1 MHMSNQDLSVLKSKK
16 LFLLDQDGTIYND
29 GLLFDV
35 TLPFLKAIKDH
46 GGQYVF
52 ITNNSSKSVD
62 AYVEK
67 LQVMGVP
74 VTKEQFLTSSQATA
88 LYLQEHFPNKSVFC
102 VGTESLK
109 QELRQAGIRLKNH
122 LEADV
127 ALLGYDTELTYQKL
141 SQLSEM
147 LLTRDV
153 PYIATNPDWV
163 CPTRFGAVP
172 DCGSMAQMIEHATKK
187 LPFFIGKPRPT
198 MIELAMSRFGVNKE
212 DTVVIGDRIYTDVLS
227 GKNAGVTTVLVLSGE
242 ATLTDVKKSPD
253 KPDFVIKN
261 IGEIFK

>member
-1 MHMSNQDLSVLKSKK
+1 MIRQDLSKLQSKK

-35 TLPFLKAIKDH
+35 TLPFLKAVVDH
-46 GGQYVF
+46 GGQFVF

-74 VTKEQFLTSSQATA
+74 VTKEQFLTSSQATI
-88 LYLQEHFPNKSVFC
+88 LYLKEHHVNQSVFC
-102 VGTESLK
+102 VGTDSFK

-122 LEADV
+122 LQADV

-141 SQLSEM
+141 SNLSEM

-163 CPTRFGAVP
+163 CPTRFGSVP
-172 DCGSMAQMIEHATKK
+172 DCGSFAQMIEHATKK
-187 LPFFIGKPRPT
+187 TPFFIGKPRPT
-198 MIELAMSRFGVNKE
+198 MIELAMERYHVSKE
-212 DTVVIGDRIYTDVLS
+212 EVIVIGDRIYTDIMS
-227 GKNAGVTTVLVLSGE
+227 AYHAGVTSVLVLSGE
-242 ATLTDVKKSPD
+242 ATLDDVKNSPV
-253 KPDFVIKN
+253 KPDYIIQD

>member
-1 MHMSNQDLSVLKSKK
+1 MSKDLSILKTKK

-35 TLPFLKAIKDH
+35 TLPFLKAVVDH

-52 ITNNSSKSVD
+52 ITNNSSKSAD

-67 LQVMGVP
+67 LQVMGIP
-74 VTKEQFLTSSQATA
+74 VTKEQFLTSSQATV
-88 LYLQEHFPNKSVFC
+88 LYLKEHYPNHSVFC

-109 QELRQAGIRLKNH
+109 QELRHAGIALTNH
-122 LEADV
+122 LQADI

-141 SQLSEM
+141 NNLSEM

-163 CPTRFGAVP
+163 CPTRFGSVP

-187 LPFFIGKPRPT
+187 TPFFIGKPRPT
-198 MIELAMSRFGVNKE
+198 MIELAIERYQVAKE
-212 DTVVIGDRIYTDVLS
+212 DVVVIGDRIYTDIMS
-227 GKNAGVTTVLVLSGE
+227 AYHAGVTSVLVLSGE
-242 ATLTDVKKSPD
+242 ATLEDVEKSPV
-253 KPDFVIKN
+253 KPDFVIKD